1 MESKKIIELIQSDD
15 WKERLKGEFYEL
27 EDRIEKLYDML
38 DKWDKGK
45 LNFTPTSDRKLYNEQ
60 LSTMVTLRSILGLRA
75 KEAGNEL

>member
-75 KEAGNEL
+75 KEAGIEL